1 MSHGYAHAHIQCV
14 FHQSDTAAGGPRTG
28 GGHLNRYFSKG
39 GRKSICFWL
48 QHTCYKCFFCTHTL
62 VTQQL
67 CLELALAV
75 DLHDAVQLPP
85 RVARQFGEPQ
95 EHPTSELC
103 KDKYPSLTFFKVDAL
118 SIGSCLLTVAM
129 GAADIIKFLLS
140 PFARKGQFDE
150 IFERS
155 QGVATTRRRA
165 VKRSPAL
172 KAL

>member
-1 MSHGYAHAHIQCV
+1 MHMHTYNVSFISQIPPPEVREPGGVILTATFQRVGENQFVSGYNTHATNV
-14 FHQSDTAAGGPRTG
+14 F
-28 GGHLNRYFSKG
+28 FV
-39 GRKSICFWL
+39 
-48 QHTCYKCFFCTHTL
+48 HTL

-118 SIGSCLLTVAM
+118 SIGSCMLTVAM

-140 PFARKGQFDE
+140 AFARIGQFDE